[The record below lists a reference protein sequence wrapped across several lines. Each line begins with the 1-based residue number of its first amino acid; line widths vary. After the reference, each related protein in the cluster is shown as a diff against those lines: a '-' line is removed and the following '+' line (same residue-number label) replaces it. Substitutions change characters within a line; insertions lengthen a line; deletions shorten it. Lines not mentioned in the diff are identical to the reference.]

1 MKEKSRRIILIFFI
15 IGISILTNLIV
26 MESYSYA
33 GVEPS
38 VSYST
43 HVQNVRWQN
52 YVKDGQT
59 AGTTHQSLR
68 LEGIKI
74 KIENNPYGGDIEY
87 ATHVQNIGWQNFVKN
102 DAMAGTT
109 GRSLRLEAIKIRL
122 TGNIANYYDIYYRV
136 HAQNFGWLDWAKN
149 GEEAGSAGYS
159 YRLEAIEIKL
169 VRKGT
174 NAPGATKSPFKQA
187 PTRAV
192 YNAHVQYI
200 GWQGKRE
207 QAQTAGTMHKSYRM
221 EAIQINL
228 ESNYLGGSIQY
239 RTHVE
244 NIGWQSWKKNGETAG
259 TTGKEQR
266 LEAIEIKLNGNLQ
279 KEYDVEY
286 RAYIQNIGW
295 QSWKKNGE
303 MAGTTGQKLRLE
315 AIEIKLTKKNNT
327 ETTGKVLHGIDVA
340 NQQGVIDW
348 QAVKKDGID
357 FAMIRV
363 GFRGYG
369 VSSDGIDGKIVKDD
383 SFEYNITNALKA
395 NIPVGIY
402 FFSQAKTEQEAI
414 EEAEFTINCIKNY
427 KITYPVAIDVEYGN
441 SNHTGRADKLSREE
455 RTKVV
460 QAFCEKMKKAGYK
473 PMLYTGKNFAL
484 NNLDMGKLSNYDLWL
499 AHYTGATQENP
510 LEKPSNYTGN
520 YTMWQYTDTGTAS
533 GINGSV
539 DRDICYKVY

>member
-1 MKEKSRRIILIFFI
+1 M
-15 IGISILTNLIV
+15 IGISIITNITLIT
-26 MESYSYA
+26 SYSYA

-43 HVQNVRWQN
+43 HVQNIRWQN
-52 YVKDGQT
+52 YVKNGQT

-74 KIENNPYGGDIEY
+74 KIENNIYGGDIEY
-87 ATHVQNIGWQNFVKN
+87 ATHVQNVGWQNFVRN

-109 GRSLRLEAIKIRL
+109 GKSLRLEAIKIRL
-122 TGNIANYYDIYYRV
+122 IGNIANYYDIYYRV

-159 YRLEAIEIKL
+159 YRLEAVEIKL
-169 VRKGT
+169 IPKGVS
-174 NAPGATKSPFKQA
+174 APGATKQPFVQA
-187 PTRAV
+187 PTRAI
-192 YNAHVQYI
+192 YNTHIQYI
-200 GWQGKRE
+200 GWQGIKE

-221 EAIQINL
+221 EAIQIRL

-244 NIGWQSWKKNGETAG
+244 NVGWQSWVENGKTAG

-266 LEAIEIKLNGNLQ
+266 IEAIEIKLNGNIQ

-295 QSWKKNGE
+295 QPWAKNGQ
-303 MAGTTGQKLRLE
+303 MAGTTGKKLRLE
-315 AIEIKLTKKNNT
+315 AIEIKLTKKNNSDIVA
-327 ETTGKVLHGIDVA
+327 KVLPGIDVG

-348 QAVKKDGID
+348 QSVKKDGIA
-357 FAMIRV
+357 FAMIRA
-363 GFRGYG
+363 GYRGYG

-414 EEAEFTINCIKNY
+414 EEAEFTINSIKNY
-427 KITYPVAIDVEYGN
+427 EITYPVAIDVEYGN
-441 SNHTGRADKLSREE
+441 SNHTGRADSLSKEE

-460 QAFCEKMKKAGYK
+460 QAFCERIKQAGYK

-484 NNLDMGKLSNYDLWL
+484 NNLDMAKLSSYDLWL
-499 AHYTGATQENP
+499 AHFTGATQENP

-520 YTMWQYTDTGTAS
+520 YTMWQYTDAGTVS
-533 GINGSV
+533 GISGSV